1 MDAGFPSYD
10 AYMFPSGNKGKGMME
25 GIYSIFIGLAGI
37 PLGYF
42 AASLRSRYKRSQRS
56 SGVSLWR

>member
-1 MDAGFPSYD
+1 
-10 AYMFPSGNKGKGMME
+10 MME

-42 AASLRSRYKRSQRS
+42 AAVLRSRYKRSQRV
-56 SGVSLWR
+56 SGVSQWR